1 MKRILVIAAM
11 AAACGGSSSSAVDH
25 NRAGSGSS
33 TLKVTS
39 TVDVIV
45 SATTPA
51 TSPLTN
57 FSVTLKDGLNANV
70 TGATVTVH
78 NAAFGDVALAYAG
91 GGSYTAS
98 KTSYPSGD
106 LSLTVVNG
114 TDKVQGVVL
123 GYPGTHAINAPVAGS
138 TVPVS
143 TALHVSWTTPT
154 VAKAATI
161 SLSSGGFSVQAP
173 DTGAYDIPAGSNG
186 RTGGQTV
193 TVIRSNE
200 VDIAGGLPG
209 SSMKVTVTDQGGSFT
224 VQ

>member
-1 MKRILVIAAM
+1 M
-11 AAACGGSSSSAVDH
+11 
-25 NRAGSGSS
+25 
-33 TLKVTS
+33 
-39 TVDVIV
+39 
-45 SATTPA
+45 
-51 TSPLTN
+51 
-57 FSVTLKDGLNANV
+57 
-70 TGATVTVH
+70 
-78 NAAFGDVALAYAG
+78 
-91 GGSYTAS
+91 
-98 KTSYPSGD
+98 
-106 LSLTVVNG
+106 
-114 TDKVQGVVL
+114 
-123 GYPGTHAINAPVAGS
+123 
-138 TVPVS
+138 PVS

-209 SSMKVTVTDQGGSFT
+209 SSMKVTLTDQGGSFT